1 MDCIGCTLVK
11 LEKNNVCVMS
21 KWESKQKVIIG
32 ESEGDGD
39 FFCTIPSSTTLQL
52 FRFLNYKI

>member
-39 FFCTIPSSTTLQL
+39 FFVLFHLPQL
-52 FRFLNYKI
+52 CNYSDF